1 MQTLA
6 DAPPFYVSES
16 AALREMR
23 TSQKPSGSL
32 PFLVERSSQPT
43 CPVRF
48 CSSSRPGV
56 CPPSAVA
63 LAIRKSGSGIA
74 QTSVSTLPRRWCCN
88 DVSLRASGFKTE
100 SREGLGRGGRRGA
113 PDGCGSS
120 NIRTSVICGYEP
132 GVPPEAGHT
141 GLNPHQTVRHGSG
154 RLPSANSGS
163 GIARPD
169 IPAFA
174 LVKQAHRAPSPAAVV
189 ENEPKAYIDRRTYD
203 SADLD

>member
-141 GLNPHQTVRHGSG
+141 GLNPHQTVRHGS
-154 RLPSANSGS
+154 
-163 GIARPD
+163 
-169 IPAFA
+169 
-174 LVKQAHRAPSPAAVV
+174 AVV
-189 ENEPKAYIDRRTYD
+189 ENFLKLGSASAALSGCQVCLSASVLSNSRRHSES
-203 SADLD
+203 SARML